1 MDSLPSEYRP
11 LAERRTSVPRI
22 ILIGGG
28 SSSGKSFLTR
38 EVLSRLGEGG
48 ITHLTLDDYYKDQTS
63 MSMEERLKVNYD
75 HPRAFDWKLMREQV
89 AELKQGKT
97 VQKPIYDFVERNRS
111 KKSET
116 IIPQKLI
123 VIEGIMALVDRQLRE
138 MGDLRV
144 FISASAERR
153 FLRRLIRDS
162 EQRGREFENIV
173 HQYFTTVQPMYEE
186 VVKPSS
192 NYADLIINNDGVENL
207 ALDVLTLLFQKE
219 LDLASLGQTDPK
231 AEEEEFKEEVL
242 STVFQRRG
250 K

>member
-1 MDSLPSEYRP
+1 M
-11 LAERRTSVPRI
+11 PRL

-28 SSSGKSFLTR
+28 SSSGKSFLTK
-38 EVLSRLGEGG
+38 EVIRRIGGEN
-48 ITHLTLDDYYKDQTS
+48 ITHLTLDDYYKDQSS

-89 AELKQGKT
+89 ACLKQGKSIE
-97 VQKPIYDFVERNRS
+97 KPVYDFVERNRS
-111 KKSET
+111 QKVEIVKPE
-116 IIPQKLI
+116 KLI
-123 VIEGIMALVDRQLRE
+123 VIEGIMALVDKQLRQ

-162 EQRGREFENIV
+162 ETRGRNFENIV
-173 HQYFTTVQPMYEE
+173 HQYFSTVQPMYEE

-192 NYADLIINNDGVENL
+192 NYADLVINNDGVENL
-207 ALDVLTLLFQKE
+207 ALDVLALLFRKE
-219 LDLASLGQTDPK
+219 LDMAAAGEPSSNKGG
-231 AEEEEFKEEVL
+231 EEFEEEVL
-242 STVFQRRG
+242 SKVFQKRD